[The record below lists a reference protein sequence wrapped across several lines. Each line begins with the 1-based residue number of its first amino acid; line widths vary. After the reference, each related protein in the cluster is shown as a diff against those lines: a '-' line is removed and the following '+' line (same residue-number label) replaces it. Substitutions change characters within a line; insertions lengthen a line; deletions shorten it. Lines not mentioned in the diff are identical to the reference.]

1 MRLWRISNFADLSG
15 EGGRRAEG
23 RWHERGRPVV
33 YLAEHSALALLEV
46 IVHLEIDPEDLP
58 KNYQLLEI
66 EVADAVSVEEFSKSD
81 LDKQAPGWEFDARIS
96 RRLTTPWF
104 AEQRSALLRV
114 PSIVVPHASNFL
126 LNPLHADAAD
136 VNIIA
141 TTRAEYDH
149 RLFPKPGVPGAPP
162 ASD

>member
-46 IVHLEIDPEDLP
+46 IVHLEIDPDDLP

-66 EVADAVSVEEFSKSD
+66 EVADAVSVEEFSRSD
-81 LDKQAPGWEFDARIS
+81 LDRQAPGWEFDAQIS

-104 AEQRSALLRV
+104 VQQRSALLRV
-114 PSIVVPHASNFL
+114 PSVVVPRASNFL
-126 LNPLHADAAD
+126 LNPLHLDAAK
-136 VNIIA
+136 VEIITA
-141 TTRAEYDH
+141 TRAEYDQ
-149 RLFPKPGVPGAPP
+149 RLFLAAGGAGP
-162 ASD
+162 AGS